1 MRDCSRLPRSEAT
14 GQVVRRFAGSVGG
27 VGGGDGGDGGDG
39 GGDGDVLEMAAGP
52 ALGPAD
58 VVGLPRGAGPAR
70 APAVLTAVFTADEGA
85 SAPAAPGAPSP
96 LVGGGLIPTTTAQPP
111 QA

>member
-14 GQVVRRFAGSVGG
+14 GRVVRRFAGSVGG
-27 VGGGDGGDGGDG
+27 GGDD
-39 GGDGDVLEMAAGP
+39 DVLEMAAGP
-52 ALGPAD
+52 ALGPTD
-58 VVGLPRGAGPAR
+58 VVVGLPRGAGPAR

-85 SAPAAPGAPSP
+85 STPAAPGAPSP